1 MVIYK
6 VFGAVFFL
14 FFSSLAMSNDILR
27 DAKNVVGVFDIDTN
41 RPLNTRDV
49 YGDVI
54 YYYIPDNIRDI
65 SIVLPDGGRVS
76 IDLES
81 EIENAITAWSAS
93 GLRFIRVNSN
103 VGLTRYIG
111 YRLGD
116 TPNDFGHTNF
126 NQPRDDDA
134 ITRVAI
140 SPLGFE
146 RGVPRYYYGLREQG
160 RIPQDMDIADFMR
173 MWMRLTVLHETGHAL
188 GLAHHDDD
196 NRDVP
201 GFRIGRMLVRC
212 GTIFSRPSIMV
223 SGATGSYIN
232 FISQYLSRPV
242 TITDIILSRND
253 LEGADRMFNYRAS
266 LSGLFSLMC
275 IALLSSRSS
284 EF

>member
-1 MVIYK
+1 MIYK

-14 FFSSLAMSNDILR
+14 FFSSLAMSNDTLR
-27 DAKNVVGVFDIDTN
+27 DAKNVVGVFNFDTN
-41 RPLNTRDV
+41 TPVNTRDV

-54 YYYIPDNIRDI
+54 YYYIPENIRDI
-65 SIVLPDGGRVS
+65 SIMLPDGGRVS

-81 EIENAITAWSAS
+81 EIENAITAWSDS

-116 TPNDFGHTNF
+116 TTHGFGHTNF

-140 SPLGFE
+140 SPLGLAA
-146 RGVPRYYYGLREQG
+146 GVPRYYHGLRAQR

-173 MWMRLTVLHETGHAL
+173 MWVRLTVLHETGHAL
-188 GLAHHDDD
+188 GLAHHDED
-196 NRDVP
+196 NREMP
-201 GFRIGRMLVRC
+201 GVGIGRMLVQC
-212 GTIFSRPSIMV
+212 STIFSRPSIMV

-232 FISQYLSRPV
+232 FLSQYLSRPV
-242 TITDIILSRND
+242 TIRDVMLSRND
-253 LEGADRMFNYRAS
+253 LEGADRMFSYRTS

-275 IALLSSRSS
+275 IALLSSQSYK
-284 EF
+284 F